1 MKVILA
7 PVGVLLVVAGCQTTA
22 APAND
27 APPNTT
33 PAAKPPPPP
42 APVAA
47 KPAEPTK
54 VDLVDGKEV
63 KFGSDV
69 TMLLKHVLYAH
80 LEGGRNSSMLVL
92 AVTRS
97 GKTETVTLTR
107 ESPGEPKFT
116 KVMGMQL
123 AVDYVDAYH
132 HPTTA
137 AVLVR
142 AE

>member
-1 MKVILA
+1 MKFALA
-7 PVGVLLVVAGCQTTA
+7 PLGLLVVVAGCQTTA

-27 APPNTT
+27 APPNAP
-33 PAAKPPPPP
+33 PAAKPAPP

-47 KPAEPTK
+47 KPGEPTK

-69 TMLLKHVLYAH
+69 TMLLKHVMYAH
-80 LEGGRNSSMLVL
+80 LEGGRNSSMLEL
-92 AVTRS
+92 TVTRA
-97 GKTETVTLTR
+97 GKTETVTLVR

-116 KVMGMQL
+116 KVMGMQV
-123 AVDYVDAYH
+123 AIDYVDAYH
-132 HPTTA
+132 QPATA
-137 AVLVR
+137 AVLVK